1 MDSGRGQPRTA
12 GTGRPGT
19 AIAPGPGWTSSASR
33 CPATASPEGPAP
45 PFAHHHVLVA
55 DPAATTGTTQSE
67 GRDRP
72 VPGDLIPYV
81 GCQGGVRGLGLRAC
95 TGRPLPRQGCC
106 ASLRDGLRPPL
117 TREPLPALG
126 QALSGRPWPA
136 RWVRAARA
144 RSSGLTGCGY
154 PRRIVGGRVASF
166 VDVAFS
172 GVRVTCHA
180 AVCGLLRGL
189 PPLLLVVGC

>member
-1 MDSGRGQPRTA
+1 MSA
-12 GTGRPGT
+12 
-19 AIAPGPGWTSSASR
+19 AVSSVA
-33 CPATASPEGPAP
+33 C
-45 PFAHHHVLVA
+45 A
-55 DPAATTGTTQSE
+55 DPDSMTLLNSFAWIDGPWSMRPKTPTAALPE
-67 GRDRP
+67 
-72 VPGDLIPYV
+72 LIPY
-81 GCQGGVRGLGLRAC
+81 GGWVVKGGSPRARAARC